1 MQKEIEKNIE
11 LLKSRVSEAC
21 SSVELESNNISVI
34 AVSKRKSTDHIKAAF
49 NAGITNFGENY
60 AQELQQKCEE
70 LNMNDIVWHFIGPI
84 QSNKV
89 KLISRHAN
97 WVHSIDRLSIAEKIN
112 KECVLLNKTIN
123 ACIQVNISEEETKSG
138 IASSELLDFASHI
151 DSLDYINLKGI
162 MVLPKISG
170 NATKEMVKS
179 KLIHNEL
186 ISFYP
191 KASYLSM
198 GTTSDFEA
206 AIKLGSNMI
215 RVGELIFGERD

>member
-112 KECVLLNKTIN
+112 KECALLNKTIY

-138 IASSELLDFASHI
+138 IASSELLDFVSHI

>member
-112 KECVLLNKTIN
+112 KECSLLNKSIN

-198 GTTSDFEA
+198 GTTSDFED

>member
-49 NAGITNFGENY
+49 NAGIINFGENY

-70 LNMNDIVWHFIGPI
+70 LNVNDIVWHFIGPI

-112 KECVLLNKTIN
+112 KECALLNKTIN

-179 KLIHNEL
+179 KLIHDEL
-186 ISFYP
+186 VSFYP

-198 GTTSDFEA
+198 GTTSDFET
-206 AIKLGSNMI
+206 AIELGSNMI

>member
-49 NAGITNFGENY
+49 NSGITNFGENY

-112 KECVLLNKTIN
+112 KECVLLNKSIN

>member
-11 LLKSRVSEAC
+11 LLKYRVSEAC

-112 KECVLLNKTIN
+112 KECALLNKTIN
-123 ACIQVNISEEETKSG
+123 VCIQVNISEEETKSG

>member
-1 MQKEIEKNIE
+1 MQKEIKKNIE

-112 KECVLLNKTIN
+112 KECAL
-123 ACIQVNISEEETKSG
+123 
-138 IASSELLDFASHI
+138 
-151 DSLDYINLKGI
+151 
-162 MVLPKISG
+162 
-170 NATKEMVKS
+170 
-179 KLIHNEL
+179 
-186 ISFYP
+186 
-191 KASYLSM
+191 
-198 GTTSDFEA
+198 
-206 AIKLGSNMI
+206 
-215 RVGELIFGERD
+215 

>member
-112 KECVLLNKTIN
+112 KECALSNKTIN

-170 NATKEMVKS
+170 NARKEMVKS

-198 GTTSDFEA
+198 GTTSDFED

>member
-170 NATKEMVKS
+170 NATKEMIKS

-198 GTTSDFEA
+198 GTTSDFED

>member
-1 MQKEIEKNIE
+1 MHHSIE
-11 LLKSRVSEAC
+11 SRVQAVQANINLAC
-21 SSVELESNNISVI
+21 SSINQPAKSVKII
-34 AVSKRKSTDHIKAAF
+34 AVSKLQSREIIQEAYD
-49 NAGITNFGENY
+49 NGIRNFGENY

-112 KECVLLNKTIN
+112 KECALLNKSIN

>member
-170 NATKEMVKS
+170 NATKEMIKS